1 MATVVVPREYG
12 YVVLVAVG
20 STFMLVWKGVMVSVI
35 FLRAQLFLRLGLVKL
50 KKDLTVLQSFNQYP
64 NHKF

>member
-20 STFMLVWKGVMVSVI
+20 STFMLVWKGVMVSVV
-35 FLRAQLFLRLGLVKL
+35 FHYFSKST
-50 KKDLTVLQSFNQYP
+50 TVS
-64 NHKF
+64 